1 MDLRFIQV
9 GHNLLSQLNTRLV
22 SLRCSIHR
30 EGKATQ
36 RSAWSRP
43 SAFDGKGVGAC
54 LPAHQQGKPDE
65 RNMRGI
71 LFDTSQ
77 VLKHCLVAVTD
88 VNGSFSGKRPLF
100 PFMRRES
107 IRSGG
112 GVEEEIV
119 DCSVFVIS
127 VKCYVA

>member
-1 MDLRFIQV
+1 
-9 GHNLLSQLNTRLV
+9 
-22 SLRCSIHR
+22 
-30 EGKATQ
+30 
-36 RSAWSRP
+36 
-43 SAFDGKGVGAC
+43 
-54 LPAHQQGKPDE
+54 
-65 RNMRGI
+65 MRGI

-107 IRSGG
+107 IRSGRW
-112 GVEEEIV
+112 VEEEIV

-127 VKCYVA
+127 VKCFAA